1 MLHHVESKWS
11 MNISL
16 ITHYRALVD
25 LCEMDQE
32 IIEQYVFS
40 ITRTFSDRI
49 VKSCGNLSLP
59 PIDKIMID
67 RINGVISKYNPTA
80 YRTLRS
86 TPDDLEHFKE
96 DVAIFYGHRLYTQVI
111 QLRQPSKSTTQS
123 TQPVV
128 MNNLHNNESFYST
141 RSLSYSDM
149 DSSQQQGTEGFY
161 LSSVMNLN
169 DNTYNHLETSP
180 RSLSTN
186 TLD

>member
-1 MLHHVESKWS
+1 MFPASIHRSQ
-11 MNISL
+11 NRI
-16 ITHYRALVD
+16 
-25 LCEMDQE
+25 

-86 TPDDLEHFKE
+86 TPDDIEHSNE
-96 DVAIFYGHRLYTQVI
+96 DFGNFYGQRLY
-111 QLRQPSKSTTQS
+111 

-128 MNNLHNNESFYST
+128 MNNLHNNESFYSI

-149 DSSQQQGTEGFY
+149 DSSQQQQQGTEEFY
-161 LSSVMNLN
+161 LSSAMNLN
-169 DNTYNHLETSP
+169 DNTNNHLETSP